1 MSQLDAQSDQYW
13 RTRTINEAQ
22 LQGASA
28 LRLTCDCGRITDY
41 PLVLLLQR
49 RNVTRQTFLG
59 NISFRCKQCGN
70 RQPRIAVRSQAG
82 Q

>member
-1 MSQLDAQSDQYW
+1 MSQLDPQSDQYW
-13 RTRTINEAQ
+13 RTRTINDAQ

-49 RNVTRQTFLG
+49 RNVTRYTFLG